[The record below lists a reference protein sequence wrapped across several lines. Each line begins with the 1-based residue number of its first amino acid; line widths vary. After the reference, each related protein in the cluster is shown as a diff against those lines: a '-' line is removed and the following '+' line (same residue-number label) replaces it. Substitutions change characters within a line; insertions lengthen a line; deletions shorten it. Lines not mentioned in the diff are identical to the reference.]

1 MGITGMD
8 HVEVW
13 AKDMKESLAFYTDVL
28 GFRHLRTTVAH
39 RPDGTAHEQACI
51 TLGGMMVELIAAP
64 AERASEEVDVGR
76 MGVKAIALTVE
87 DMEATAAALRE
98 RGVTFVQEPKPGLVL
113 QRLARGDPRPERH
126 RHRTPG
132 VDRRQHPQR
141 NMATGERRGQPYGLT
156 RALLCSERSI
166 AWSGLRNEAMQG
178 GERGV

>member
-51 TLGGMMVELIAAP
+51 TLGDMMVELIAAP

-98 RGVTFVQEPKPGLVL
+98 RGVTFVQEPKSGSSFSGWRAEILDPNGIGIEL
-113 QRLARGDPRPERH
+113 REWIGDSIHNETWQPASDAVS
-126 RHRTPG
+126 RT
-132 VDRRQHPQR
+132 
-141 NMATGERRGQPYGLT
+141 A
-156 RALLCSERSI
+156 
-166 AWSGLRNEAMQG
+166 
-178 GERGV
+178 